1 LHATQEIFENALTN
15 IIKILKENGV
25 LAFSLK
31 TGKGEEISLEKMDAP
46 RYFKYYSREELTHI
60 LNSFPYQI
68 LSLEE
73 VSEGK
78 WLHAILKKK

>member
-1 LHATQEIFENALTN
+1 
-15 IIKILKENGV
+15 
-25 LAFSLK
+25 
-31 TGKGEEISLEKMDAP
+31 MDAP